1 MIQLIGLHSESTV
14 EIREKLS
21 IMPKHLEE
29 STRKLLSI
37 CEEVVIISTCNR
49 TEVYFNSEEYDE
61 AKSEKIFGILN
72 WDLDLKKNTF
82 HIKGKRV
89 AEHLMEV
96 VCGFHSKILG
106 EDQILGQVKCANER
120 SVKIHGVK
128 SDLQKLFQ
136 IAITC
141 GKKFRDESKI
151 YKIPVSSSSIVVK
164 DAINKGLRKFMILG
178 FGNVGE
184 LTLKYILGSD
194 FDELYIAVRNVEA
207 VKVIDSRVKI
217 IKFEKKDQYYGQVDC
232 IICCTSAP
240 HSVVLKKDLPNKKL
254 IIYDLAVPRDVEEKV
269 LTMPEIKVYD
279 IDKISVID
287 DENRKKRKELMQN
300 NKYIIDN
307 YVGAFMNW
315 KELREID
322 PYINKLLKSGEM
334 IYYSRYESF
343 KHKQH
348 TKDNEKLAM
357 TLLKSTSDAYINR
370 AIEVLKE
377 QQLKGRADECLKII
391 EKIFYPQN

>member
-1 MIQLIGLHSESTV
+1 MIQLIGLYSESSV

-21 IMPKHLEE
+21 IIPKHLQE
-29 STRKLLSI
+29 STGKVLSI

-49 TEVYFNSEEYDE
+49 TEIYFNCEDNDE
-61 AKSEKIFGILN
+61 AKVEEIFKSLN
-72 WDLDLKKNTF
+72 WDVDLIKYTF
-82 HIKGKRV
+82 HITGKRV

-106 EDQILGQVKCANER
+106 EDQILSQIKSANES

-128 SDLQKLFQ
+128 SELQKLFQ

-141 GKKFRDESKI
+141 GKKFRDVSKI

-164 DAINKGLRKFMILG
+164 EAISNRLRKFMLLG
-178 FGNVGE
+178 FGDVGV
-184 LTLKYILGSD
+184 LTSKYILNSD
-194 FDELYIAVRNVEA
+194 FDELYIAVRNVKA
-207 VKVIDSRVKI
+207 VKLINNKVKI
-217 IKFEKKDQYYGQVDC
+217 ISFEERNQYYNEVDC

-240 HSVVLKKDLPNKKL
+240 HPVVLKKDLPDKKL
-254 IIYDLAVPRDVEEKV
+254 VIYDLALPRDVEEKV
-269 LTMPEIKVYD
+269 LTMPQITVYD
-279 IDKISVID
+279 IDKISAID

-300 NKYIIDN
+300 NKYIIEK
-307 YVGAFMNW
+307 YVGDFINW
-315 KELREID
+315 EELREIG
-322 PYINKLLKSGEM
+322 PHIKKLLKSGKVV
-334 IYYSRYESF
+334 YYSRYESF

-348 TKDNEKLAM
+348 GRDNEELAM

-377 QQLKGRADECLKII
+377 EQLRGRADECLRII
-391 EKIFYPQN
+391 GKIFYPQN

>member
-1 MIQLIGLHSESTV
+1 MIQLIGLHSKSTV

-21 IMPKHLEE
+21 IIPKHLGE
-29 STRKLLSI
+29 SIKKVSSI

-49 TEVYFNSEEYDE
+49 SEIYFNSQEYDDTKVE
-61 AKSEKIFGILN
+61 EIFKILN
-72 WDLDLKKNTF
+72 WDLNLIKYTY

-106 EDQILGQVKCANER
+106 EDQILGQVKCASES
-120 SVKIHGVK
+120 SVQNNGVN

-141 GKKFRDESKI
+141 GKKFRDKSKI

-164 DAINKGLRKFMILG
+164 EAINSGLRKFMLLG
-178 FGNVGE
+178 FGDVGE
-184 LTLKYILGSD
+184 LTLNYILNSD
-194 FDELYIAVRNVEA
+194 FDVLYIAVRNVEI

-217 IKFEKKDQYYGQVDC
+217 ISFEEKNNYYKEVEC

-240 HSVVLKKDLPNKKL
+240 HPVVLKKDLPDKKL
-254 IIYDLAVPRDVEEKV
+254 IIYDLALPRDVEEKV
-269 LTMPEIKVYD
+269 FTMTKVVVYD
-279 IDKISVID
+279 IDKISAID
-287 DENRKKRKELMQN
+287 DENRKKRKELMHN
-300 NKYIIDN
+300 NKYIIEK
-307 YVGAFMNW
+307 YVGDFLEW
-315 KELREID
+315 KELRKID
-322 PYINKLLKSGEM
+322 PHIKKLLKSGETV
-334 IYYSRYESF
+334 YYKRFESF

-348 TKDNEKLAM
+348 AKDNEELAM
-357 TLLKSTSDAYINR
+357 TLLKSTSDAYVNR

-377 QQLKGRADECLKII
+377 EQLKGRADECLRIV